1 MLGTDIGEN
10 RMAITKEI
18 IEDKI
23 EVVGDYKTIQVRTA
37 TVIKEDGVELSRSFH
52 RHALDCVSSVK
63 NDDDSWTHTDTDVSG
78 ESTEVQ
84 GIAAT
89 VWTTEVKNAK
99 KTANENAGV

>member
-1 MLGTDIGEN
+1 
-10 RMAITKEI
+10 MAITKEL

-52 RHALDCVSSVK
+52 RHVVECVSSVQA
-63 NDDDSWTHTDTDVSG
+63 DDDSWTHTDTDVSG

-84 GIAAT
+84 AIATA
-89 VWTTEVKNAK
+89 VWTDAVKTAK
-99 KTANENAGV
+99 QTANENTGV

>member
-1 MLGTDIGEN
+1 
-10 RMAITKEI
+10 MALIKEI

-23 EVVGDYKTIQVRTA
+23 EVVGDYKNIQVRTA

-52 RHALDCVSSVK
+52 RHALACISSVK

-84 GIAAT
+84 GIASA
-89 VWTTEVKNAK
+89 VWTTDIKNAK
-99 KTANENAGV
+99 KTANENASI